1 MLRIS
6 PELIHKTKTF
16 RLLQNIDPT
25 APSSLTFGGIYRR
38 YLLELQFIKPI
49 NLPLYKQQRLER
61 SIIKELVKG
70 NFTLEIDDEGNRIIN
85 GTLYFKCHKKFIRH
99 YLQSSK
105 KFYLNKKPYLK

>member
-6 PELIHKTKTF
+6 SEHIHKTKTF

-25 APSSLTFGGIYRR
+25 APFSLTFGGIYKR

-49 NLPLYKQQRLER
+49 NLTPYKQQKLER

-70 NFTLEIDDEGNRIIN
+70 NFILEIDDEGNRIIN

-105 KFYLNKKPYLK
+105 RFYLNKKPYLK

>member
-6 PELIHKTKTF
+6 PEHIHKTKTF

-25 APSSLTFGGIYRR
+25 SPFSLTFSGIYRR
-38 YLLELQFIKPI
+38 YLLELQFINPI
-49 NLPLYKQQRLER
+49 NLDPYKQQRLER

-99 YLQSSK
+99 FLQSSK
-105 KFYLNKKPYLK
+105 RFYLNKKPYLK